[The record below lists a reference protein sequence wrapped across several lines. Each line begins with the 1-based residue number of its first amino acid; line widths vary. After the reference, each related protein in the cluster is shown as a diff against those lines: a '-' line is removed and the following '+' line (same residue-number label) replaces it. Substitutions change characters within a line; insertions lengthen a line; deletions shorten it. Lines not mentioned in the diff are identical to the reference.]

1 MKDNWYFSAT
11 GCSSNELEVLHTGLG
26 ILLARYPE
34 SERPSCIELW
44 ISRQLRLIANHPS
57 LPDPGLRPL
66 YRTMAARWHAKACRS
81 LVNPWEEDR
90 NSFEI
95 FE

>member
-1 MKDNWYFSAT
+1 MKENWSVSVSS
-11 GCSSNELEVLHTGLG
+11 CSSNDLELLHTGLG

-66 YRTMAARWHAKACRS
+66 YRTMAARWHAKAWQGN
-81 LVNPWEEDR
+81 VNSWEDDHA
-90 NSFEI
+90 
-95 FE
+95 

>member
-1 MKDNWYFSAT
+1 MKENWYCSSA
-11 GCSSNELEVLHTGLG
+11 GCSSHELEVLHTGLG

-66 YRTMAARWHAKACRS
+66 YRTMAARWHAKAWRG
-81 LVNPWEEDR
+81 LVNPLEQDHAL
-90 NSFEI
+90 FET